1 MRHKVQTGSNKGKYR
16 FGDKH
21 PTVPDR
27 FFSGYRKFADGSPK
41 EHWISSKSINKRRET
56 SKKYEEANKDKI
68 RVRQSKH
75 YQENKEEI
83 SAYHRQ
89 RYLKNKEVILERCA
103 TYRKNNKG
111 RYVAHCKARRGVIK
125 NDYNKLS
132 EIEQKVI
139 SELYKATE
147 RVTKCLGVSFH
158 VDHIIPLSKGG
169 LHSISNL
176 QIVPAKWNLSKSNS
190 NNDLFPYNTS
200 SA

>member
-1 MRHKVQTGSNKGKYR
+1 MRHKVQTGSHKGKYR

-89 RYLKNKEVILERCA
+89 RY
-103 TYRKNNKG
+103 
-111 RYVAHCKARRGVIK
+111 
-125 NDYNKLS
+125 
-132 EIEQKVI
+132 
-139 SELYKATE
+139 
-147 RVTKCLGVSFH
+147 
-158 VDHIIPLSKGG
+158 
-169 LHSISNL
+169 
-176 QIVPAKWNLSKSNS
+176 
-190 NNDLFPYNTS
+190 
-200 SA
+200 